1 MLPSTR
7 GLSHRPFTAESP
19 VRIRLGV
26 PYKADTAKYNVKHL
40 IVKIWLSTYICLEY
54 AKIAQ
59 LAEHRTHIP
68 NVTGSIPVLGTS
80 SVGYD
85 IYTE

>member
-1 MLPSTR
+1 MVPSTSGISR
-7 GLSHRPFTAESP
+7 RPFTAESG
-19 VRIRLGV
+19 VRIPVGS

-85 IYTE
+85 IYAE

>member
-1 MLPSTR
+1 MAPSSNR
-7 GLSHRPFTAESP
+7 SGSSPFKAKMG
-19 VRIRLGV
+19 VRASQAS
-26 PYKADTAKYNVKHL
+26 PYKADTAKYNVQHL

-85 IYTE
+85 IYAE